1 MGKILFISCGRRGG
15 NTFQAA
21 KVASAAARESGVET
35 QLVEAIRLNGIGR
48 GCHSCMACR
57 KSAKFGCVF
66 QDEVAGL
73 LQQMPAYDMLVF
85 CMPVYFFSMGMQ
97 AKAIIDRFYSMVKY
111 DGETLSSP
119 LKGKKFAL
127 LVTSGSDEASSGVKF
142 VRMSYRGMVNYFSG
156 EFAGELYFPNC
167 DMQKGGL
174 VNDIE
179 MPEQARRFGAML
191 AEKVK

>member
-15 NTFQAA
+15 NTYQAA
-21 KVASAAARESGVET
+21 RVAATAAQEAGAET
-35 QLVEAIRLNGIGR
+35 RVVEAIRLHGIGR

-57 KSAKFGCVF
+57 KSSQFGCVF
-66 QDEVAGL
+66 QDEVADL
-73 LQQMPAYDMLVF
+73 LMQMPKYDMLVF

-127 LVTSGSDEASSGVKF
+127 LVTSGSDEAESGVKS
-142 VRMSYRGMVNYFSG
+142 VRMSYHAIVDYLGG

-174 VNDIE
+174 ANDIE
-179 MPEQARRFGAML
+179 MPDRARRFGAML
-191 AEKVK
+191 AEQVK